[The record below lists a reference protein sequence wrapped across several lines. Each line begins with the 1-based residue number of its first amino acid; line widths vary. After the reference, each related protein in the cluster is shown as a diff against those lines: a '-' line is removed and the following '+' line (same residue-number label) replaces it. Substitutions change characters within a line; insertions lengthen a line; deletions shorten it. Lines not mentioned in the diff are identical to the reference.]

1 MSVSRCVLCSF
12 LAAMIMEVV
21 LTLGKA
27 SPRIK
32 VLDYLILCVST
43 PETKLYGI
51 WRNLGFVVLV
61 IGVRKNTII
70 FALE

>member
-1 MSVSRCVLCSF
+1 MSGSRCVLCSF

-32 VLDYLILCVST
+32 VLDYLISCVST

-51 WRNLGFVVLV
+51 WRNFGFVVLG
-61 IGVRKNTII
+61 ISNRKNTVC
-70 FALE
+70 AL